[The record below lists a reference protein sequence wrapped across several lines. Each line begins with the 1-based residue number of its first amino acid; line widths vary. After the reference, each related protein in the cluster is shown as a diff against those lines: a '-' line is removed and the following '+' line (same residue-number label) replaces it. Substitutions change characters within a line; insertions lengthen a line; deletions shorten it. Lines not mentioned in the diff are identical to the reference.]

1 VQVIIE
7 GSLRVVAA
15 AEGGGHPKRSREAA
29 EGGDDL
35 GWQRHRGRRVP
46 QCGDDME
53 GGELGKVRLR
63 IWGPE

>member
-29 EGGDDL
+29 EGG
-35 GWQRHRGRRVP
+35 GSRAATASREGVP

-53 GGELGKVRLR
+53 AGELGKVRLR
-63 IWGPE
+63 IWGAE